1 MLASVP
7 MTFHAAH
14 DKIRNSFFVMVF
26 GKFGLVVAIE
36 AGKAA
41 RARWMAGGAHAIRA
55 IMVNREGMVEV
66 GWEPTAGTV
75 AIGALPAEVVRRPA
89 VNVAALTIHCASHLM
104 IERRT
109 NPGCSCMAG

>member
-14 DKIRNSFFVMVF
+14 DEIRNSFFVMVF
-26 GKFGLVVAIE
+26 GKFGLVMAIE

-66 GWEPTAGTV
+66 GWQPTAGTV

-89 VNVAALTIHCASHLM
+89 VDMAALAIGSS
-104 IERRT
+104 
-109 NPGCSCMAG
+109 SCLVIKSCPRPR

>member
-89 VNVAALTIHCASHLM
+89 VDMAALAIGSSSRLV
-104 IERRT
+104 IK
-109 NPGCSCMAG
+109 GCPRPR